1 MAENETPEDNE
12 VEVRFTDF
20 EVATL
25 TSMQAATN
33 FVTLG
38 AYELDE
44 EGRMD
49 SFAELVISFN
59 INQIAKI
66 IWYEDEATITLLD
79 GKDYV
84 TKAIELLPLLSGNT
98 YK

>member
-1 MAENETPEDNE
+1 
-12 VEVRFTDF
+12 
-20 EVATL
+20 TL